1 MANSL
6 TNLMNTVAFRFTELT
21 DTLKPHAAFLSA
33 ITTNPVPPEY
43 KRVNDVVKL
52 NIVGVDGSVVDH
64 QASTVSTSNVSTTP
78 TNIQLTKTPTKTFQI
93 GTYEASRLSDSPA
106 LLDESFK
113 VIMTQF
119 LEHINGIIAGL
130 FTTGNFDTAG
140 NIIKTGTGD
149 AVDAL
154 THAEATQLWEVLAT
168 RKIPVTDSGN
178 MFLITHPKIYG
189 KMLTDGDFTKATS
202 IGDAFA
208 SQMRTSGTLMPINDM
223 LPLYDSQALVTG
235 TSPNLS
241 YTTAAFHRR
250 AVIAQFAAPEPP
262 MNGLAYSYAN
272 MFGIPLL
279 IVPNYDTNLGNTG
292 GAFNSFTVSTL
303 WNATVFRKDHCVLHI
318 TPTT

>member
-1 MANSL
+1 
-6 TNLMNTVAFRFTELT
+6 MNTVAYRFTELT
-21 DTLKPHAAFLSA
+21 DVLKPHAAFLSA
-33 ITTNPVPPEY
+33 ITINPVETEF

-64 QASTVSTSNVSTTP
+64 QQSTISTSNVSTTP

-93 GTYEASRLSDSPA
+93 GTYEASRLADSPA

-119 LEHINGIIAGL
+119 LEHINGVVAGL
-130 FTTGNFDTAG
+130 FTTANFDVSG

-149 AVDAL
+149 AADTL
-154 THAEATQLWEVLAT
+154 SHTEATQLWDVLAT

-178 MFLITHPKIYG
+178 LFLVTHPKIYG
-189 KMLTDGDFTKATS
+189 KMLDDADFTKATS

-208 SQMRTSGTLMPINDM
+208 SQMRTTGALMPVNGL
-223 LPLYDSQALVTG
+223 LPLFDSQAPVSG

-241 YTTAAFHRR
+241 YTSAAFHRR
-250 AVIAQFAAPEPP
+250 AVIAQFAPPEPP

-279 IVPNYDTNLGNTG
+279 IVPNYDTNLGATG

-303 WNATVFRKDHCVLHI
+303 WNAVVFRKDHAVLHV